1 MKILLLGALLILSA
15 CQVFKNKEQ
24 KTVKLQQIEIFDLVD
39 KEQVFKREEQTITN
53 KNREEESIEIVAK
66 DVFYW
71 HPDSGL
77 RSRSGP
83 LTVTFKSR
91 LQKDLFSGTIKVAE
105 EQSLK
110 QAVLQQ
116 SLQKEEV
123 ESLKKVKQQQQLN
136 LTFWTIAILLLIGCC
151 YFLFNLSK
159 KAF

>member
-1 MKILLLGALLILSA
+1 
-15 CQVFKNKEQ
+15 
-24 KTVKLQQIEIFDLVD
+24 
-39 KEQVFKREEQTITN
+39 
-53 KNREEESIEIVAK
+53 
-66 DVFYW
+66 
-71 HPDSGL
+71 
-77 RSRSGP
+77 
-83 LTVTFKSR
+83 

-123 ESLKKVKQQQQLN
+123 ESLKKVKQQQLN

-159 KAF
+159 KAL